1 MKEVEKIISEVVA
14 SFRIDNIK
22 VPPEIIY
29 GAVKK
34 LEFLFSENNN
44 KGKVL
49 VKKGNNNV

>member
-1 MKEVEKIISEVVA
+1 MESVERLINEVVA

-22 VPPEIIY
+22 VPPEVIY

-34 LEFLFSENNN
+34 IEFLFSENNN

-49 VKKGNNNV
+49 VKKGNRNV